1 MKKNLLRYKK
11 GFVLVVTL
19 IATVFASALFVIIFI
34 NFYPLVGEYEKL
46 ENYDDIPSKYQAFW
60 IRRMIESSDTSQQFK
75 NTYNSFKLCSEQK
88 ARGLTCTYNNE
99 FIDISKCESLF
110 EPGTAQYNNCV
121 NLYNTMNVKEA
132 VITKYQTSGAKS
144 KLIDNTN
151 YSEEFRD
158 YISYLPNYEIVK
170 SQSSVESQYDYQYR
184 VIVKFE
190 NKSKNEMNEDMTY
203 YTYST
208 LEVK

>member
-11 GFVLVVTL
+11 GFVLVETL

-75 NTYNSFKLCSEQK
+75 NTYNNFKSCPEQK
-88 ARGLTCTYNNE
+88 TKGLTCTYNSE

-110 EPGTAQYNNCV
+110 DSGTNQYNNCV

-132 VITKYQTSGAKS
+132 IITRYKTVDAKS
-144 KLIDNTN
+144 QLIDNNN
-151 YSEEFRD
+151 YSEDFRD

-190 NKSKNEMNEDMTY
+190 NKENDI
-203 YTYST
+203 
-208 LEVK
+208 